1 MDYGSCL
8 FYDVATSRIINLAT
22 GNEMGYEVTKNKK
35 YIKEEKF
42 SIAEILEILNL
53 NGVDVKAE
61 YVTGE
66 KFVFDGTPIEVEYTD
81 TVMPEASDE
90 KDLEES
96 NLSDLKEDRS
106 DKVEAVGIE
115 EFLASDII
123 VYSPLDRTV
132 GLEKSYFM
140 VPIMDDLVTSLHY
153 VDVLGTGDLFVS
165 EDFLSASFW
174 DCVKYIISPP
184 DSSFSISSIND
195 YLMEMGLSEYIQDR
209 YSKDDL
215 IKIGKIMECASE
227 YNASDVYVLDSSL
240 MDVDLDSS
248 SVDDYYFLVDN
259 KAISSSYSYFD
270 EKYQDV
276 NNIFGSCYFEDKY
289 TYCCDNVC
297 MTSKD
302 DGSIP
307 DQIGREDLKQE
318 RYSWAEIQQI
328 SNRVMKKGVTLIR
341 TPK

>member
-22 GNEMGYEVTKNKK
+22 GNEMWYEVTKNKK

-96 NLSDLKEDRS
+96 NLSDLKEDS
-106 DKVEAVGIE
+106 LNKEAVVLE

-132 GLEKSYFM
+132 GLEKSY
-140 VPIMDDLVTSLHY
+140 
-153 VDVLGTGDLFVS
+153 LF
-165 EDFLSASFW
+165 W
-174 DCVKYIISPP
+174 
-184 DSSFSISSIND
+184 
-195 YLMEMGLSEYIQDR
+195 
-209 YSKDDL
+209 
-215 IKIGKIMECASE
+215 
-227 YNASDVYVLDSSL
+227 
-240 MDVDLDSS
+240 
-248 SVDDYYFLVDN
+248 
-259 KAISSSYSYFD
+259 
-270 EKYQDV
+270 
-276 NNIFGSCYFEDKY
+276 
-289 TYCCDNVC
+289 
-297 MTSKD
+297 MT
-302 DGSIP
+302 
-307 DQIGREDLKQE
+307 
-318 RYSWAEIQQI
+318 
-328 SNRVMKKGVTLIR
+328 V
-341 TPK
+341 